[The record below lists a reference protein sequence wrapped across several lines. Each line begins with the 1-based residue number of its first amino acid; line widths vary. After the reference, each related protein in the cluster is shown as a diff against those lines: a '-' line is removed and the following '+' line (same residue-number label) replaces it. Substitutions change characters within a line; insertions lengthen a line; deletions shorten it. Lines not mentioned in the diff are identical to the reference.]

1 MRQLVQGKFIVF
13 TINFAARL
21 GYYCP
26 PSELAIPAIRNL
38 GAHDLGDRNQTMNT
52 KTLTLF
58 GILTTM
64 LFSTS
69 VFAASGWKIDEEASK
84 ALVVFQEEI
93 SGSEIFLDQAAGYL
107 IFPKVYKAGIGIG
120 AESGE
125 GALRVGGTT
134 VDFYRTTSGSI
145 GFQLGA
151 QARSIIVVFMTKE
164 ALDKF
169 RNASGWKVGVDGSV
183 ALIDIGAGKAID
195 THNIKD
201 PVVGFVFG
209 SKGLMYN
216 LTLEGSK
223 FSKLDKSEPAE
234 EPASE

>member
-1 MRQLVQGKFIVF
+1 MQATGTKI
-13 TINFAARL
+13 
-21 GYYCP
+21 
-26 PSELAIPAIRNL
+26 
-38 GAHDLGDRNQTMNT
+38 MNT
-52 KTLTLF
+52 KSVQVI
-58 GILTTM
+58 GILATM
-64 LFSTS
+64 LFSAS
-69 VFAASGWKIDEEASK
+69 AIAASGWKIDEESNK

-93 SGSEIFLDQAAGYL
+93 SGSKVFLDQSAGYL
-107 IFPKVYKAGIGIG
+107 IFPKVYKVGIGIG

-125 GALRVGGTT
+125 GALRVAGAT
-134 VDFYRTTSGSI
+134 VDYYRTTSGSI

-151 QARSIIVVFMTKE
+151 QAKSIIVVFMTQA

-195 THNIKD
+195 TNNIKD
-201 PVVGFVFG
+201 PVVGFIFG

-223 FSKLDKSEPAE
+223 FSKLDKSESAE